1 MMKQVELEEIIL
13 FLQKSIAAET
23 KLDIN
28 QINIDQSL
36 GAFGLD
42 SINSV
47 YILHQLEDFLQIEL
61 SALVFWDYPTV
72 RSLSNYISQEILK
85 KNG

>member
-1 MMKQVELEEIIL
+1 MMKQVELEEIIF

-36 GAFGLD
+36 GTFGLD
-42 SINSV
+42 SINSI

-61 SALVFWDYPTV
+61 SPLLFWDYPTV
-72 RSLSNYISQEILK
+72 KSLSAYIYQERLK

>member
-1 MMKQVELEEIIL
+1 MKQVELEEIIL
-13 FLQKSIAAET
+13 FLQNSIAAET
-23 KLDIN
+23 KLDSS

-61 SALVFWDYPTV
+61 NALLFWDYPTV
-72 RSLSNYISQEILK
+72 RSLSSYIYHEILK